1 MTYSYDD
8 NKIQNAMGIL
18 NDSGFDG
25 LSQAL
30 GIFLNEAMKI
40 ERSQH
45 LRASPYERTDDRN
58 GYANGFK
65 SKTLKTRVGELSLQI
80 PQVRESDFYPCALEK
95 GIRSERAL
103 SAALAE
109 MYINGISTRKVEKV
123 TKELCGLSVTSM
135 DVSRATQRL
144 DEEMTSWRTRKLSCC
159 KYVYFDARYEKIHD
173 GGTIRDV
180 AVLSAIGINDKGQ
193 KELLGVSVAFSE
205 AEVHWRDFFS
215 SLVERGLHGIEL
227 IISDAHEGLKAAR
240 KKVFASVKWQRCQ
253 FHLQQNAQAYVP
265 KISLRKSVARDIKS
279 VFNAPDLNEAK
290 RLLCI
295 VVDKYNDSAPKL
307 SRWMEDNLPEGL
319 TAFAFPAEHWK
330 KIRTSNCMER
340 INREIKRRTR
350 VVSIFPNEASC
361 LRLVSAVLMEI
372 NQDWEGAR
380 KFMDMEINN
389 D

>member
-1 MTYSYDD
+1 
-8 NKIQNAMGIL
+8 
-18 NDSGFDG
+18 
-25 LSQAL
+25 
-30 GIFLNEAMKI
+30 
-40 ERSQH
+40 
-45 LRASPYERTDDRN
+45 
-58 GYANGFK
+58 
-65 SKTLKTRVGELSLQI
+65 LKTRVGDLSLQI
-80 PQVRESDFYPCALEK
+80 PQVRESDFYPSALDK

-109 MYINGISTRKVEKV
+109 MYINGISTRKVKKV

-135 DVSRATQRL
+135 DVSLATKRL

-180 AVLSAIGINDKGQ
+180 AVLSAIGINDRGQ
-193 KELLGVSVAFSE
+193 KELLGVSVTFSE
-205 AEVHWRDFFS
+205 AEVHWLDFFS

-265 KISLRKSVARDIKS
+265 KISLRKSVSRDIKS
-279 VFNAPDLNEAK
+279 VFNAPDINEAK
-290 RLLCI
+290 RLLVI

-319 TAFAFPAEHWK
+319 TVFSFPAENGK

-361 LRLVSAVLMEI
+361 LRLVLAVLMEI

-380 KFMDMEINN
+380 KFMDMQSNN

>member
-1 MTYSYDD
+1 M
-8 NKIQNAMGIL
+8 
-18 NDSGFDG
+18 
-25 LSQAL
+25 
-30 GIFLNEAMKI
+30 
-40 ERSQH
+40 
-45 LRASPYERTDDRN
+45 
-58 GYANGFK
+58 
-65 SKTLKTRVGELSLQI
+65 
-80 PQVRESDFYPCALEK
+80 
-95 GIRSERAL
+95 
-103 SAALAE
+103 
-109 MYINGISTRKVEKV
+109 
-123 TKELCGLSVTSM
+123 
-135 DVSRATQRL
+135 
-144 DEEMTSWRTRKLSCC
+144 
-159 KYVYFDARYEKIHD
+159 
-173 GGTIRDV
+173 
-180 AVLSAIGINDKGQ
+180 
-193 KELLGVSVAFSE
+193 GVSVEFSE

-253 FHLQQNAQAYVP
+253 FHLQQNAQGYVP
-265 KISLRKSVARDIKS
+265 KISLRKSVSRD
-279 VFNAPDLNEAK
+279 APDFNEAR
-290 RLLCI
+290 RLLGI

-319 TAFAFPAEHWK
+319 TAFSFPAEHWK

-372 NQDWEGAR
+372 NQDWEGTR

>member
-1 MTYSYDD
+1 
-8 NKIQNAMGIL
+8 
-18 NDSGFDG
+18 
-25 LSQAL
+25 
-30 GIFLNEAMKI
+30 
-40 ERSQH
+40 
-45 LRASPYERTDDRN
+45 
-58 GYANGFK
+58 
-65 SKTLKTRVGELSLQI
+65 
-80 PQVRESDFYPCALEK
+80 
-95 GIRSERAL
+95 
-103 SAALAE
+103 
-109 MYINGISTRKVEKV
+109 
-123 TKELCGLSVTSM
+123 
-135 DVSRATQRL
+135 
-144 DEEMTSWRTRKLSCC
+144 
-159 KYVYFDARYEKIHD
+159 
-173 GGTIRDV
+173 
-180 AVLSAIGINDKGQ
+180 
-193 KELLGVSVAFSE
+193 
-205 AEVHWRDFFS
+205 
-215 SLVERGLHGIEL
+215 
-227 IISDAHEGLKAAR
+227 
-240 KKVFASVKWQRCQ
+240 VKWQRCQ

-265 KISLRKSVARDIKS
+265 KISLRKIVARDIKS